1 MDPEPETCELC
12 GKHRATRVASHLV
25 TRSGASYAAEYLVWH
40 CGYCGRH
47 RAAEIERR
55 LIAQERAGDERV
67 AASRAATLD
76 KTL

>member
-1 MDPEPETCELC
+1 MYLEQETCELC
-12 GKHRATRVASHLV
+12 GKHRATRVAAHV
-25 TRSGASYAAEYLVWH
+25 VKRSGASYGAEYLVWH

-55 LIAQERAGDERV
+55 MIAQERASDERI